1 MSLKDRFISI
11 FTAVVLAILL
21 CLIMACQLSNPQK
34 PTKIIEDKNMHKNFD
49 IEKAI
54 SQYVPTKI
62 EYDYSYLNEKE
73 KKIIKILVE
82 AAKDVDEIFLRQ
94 VFDKNIDIR
103 TQLEKKK
110 DPIHRK
116 ILHYFKINFGPF
128 DRLNENK
135 CFYGNY
141 VKPKGANFYPEDMT
155 AEEFNKW
162 IDDHPEDEVKFKNPY
177 TVVRRKDGKLV
188 AIPYSIEYA
197 KFLNDMSKK
206 LKEAATLTDN
216 ESLKAYLNQ
225 RAEDLL
231 KDDYYKS
238 DLLWM
243 DVKDTPIEV
252 VIGPYEVYEDA
263 LFGYKTSFEAFITIK
278 DPKMSKKL
286 EKYGKYL
293 VDMEKNL
300 PIKDKYKNFNR
311 GTSSPISVVDEVFV
325 AGDARAG
332 VQTSAFNLPNDER
345 VREAKGSKKVLLRNV
360 MRAKFE
366 KSLKPISE
374 KVLAENIKGYLDFES
389 YFNEVLFH
397 EISHG
402 LGPGKIVK
410 DGKETTV
417 NEQLRDLYPPIEECK
432 ADITGLWNVLFMNKK
447 GELHID
453 EKKLFTTYLAGIFRS
468 VRFGINEAH
477 GKGMIVQYNYLKD
490 KGCIIYDSNS
500 KKYSVD
506 FSKMKEGVKSLTH
519 DILMLE
525 ANGDYEAARKFLDKY
540 GYMPD
545 EVEETLS
552 TLKDIPIDIEPIFYY
567 KGSLLSGE

>member
-1 MSLKDRFISI
+1 MKDRIISI
-11 FTAVVLAILL
+11 FTAIILAILM

-34 PTKIIEDKNMHKNFD
+34 PTKIIEDKSMHKNFNID
-49 IEKAI
+49 KAI
-54 SQYVPTKI
+54 SQYSPTKI
-62 EYDYSYLNEKE
+62 KYDYSYLKDNE
-73 KKIIKILVE
+73 KKIIKILVD
-82 AAKDVDEIFLRQ
+82 ASKDINEIFLRQ
-94 VFDKNIDIR
+94 VFSKNVDIR
-103 TQLEKKK
+103 AQLEKKS
-110 DPIHRK
+110 DPLHKK
-116 ILHYFKINFGPF
+116 ILHYFNINFGPF

-141 VKPKGANFYPEDMT
+141 VKPAGANFYPEDMT
-155 AEEFNKW
+155 KEEFNNW
-162 IDDHPEDEVKFKNPY
+162 IKAHPEDEEQFKSPY
-177 TVVRRKDGKLV
+177 TVIRRKNGNLV
-188 AIPYSIEYA
+188 AIPYSVVYK
-197 KFLNDMSKK
+197 KFIDDISDK
-206 LKEAATLTDN
+206 LKEAAKLAKN
-216 ESLKAYLNQ
+216 ESLKSYLNQ
-225 RAEDLL
+225 RAEDF
-231 KDDYYKS
+231 KRDDYYKS

-243 DVKDTPIEV
+243 DVKGTPIEV
-252 VIGPYEVYEDA
+252 VIGPYEVYEDG

-300 PIKDKYKNFNR
+300 PIEDKYKNFNR
-311 GTSSPISVVDEVFV
+311 GTSSPISVVDEVYV

-366 KSLKPISE
+366 KSLIPIADR
-374 KVLAENIKGYLDFES
+374 VLDKNIRKYLDFDS

-402 LGPGKIVK
+402 LGPGIIEIN
-410 DGKETTV
+410 GKKTTV
-417 NEQLRDLYPPIEECK
+417 NDQLKDLYPPIEECK
-432 ADITGLWNVLFMNKK
+432 ADVTGIWNVLFMNKK
-447 GELHID
+447 GELNID

-490 KGCIIYDSNS
+490 KGCIIYDPAT
-500 KKYSVD
+500 KRYSVD
-506 FSKMKEGVKSLTH
+506 FSKMKDGIKSITH

-525 ANGDYEAARKFLDKY
+525 ANGDYSAAKKFLDKY

-545 EVEETLS
+545 EVEN
-552 TLKDIPIDIEPIFYY
+552 TLKTLNDIPVDIEPIFKY
-567 KGSLLSGE
+567 KGSLLGE

>member
-311 GTSSPISVVDEVFV
+311 GTSSPISVVDEIFV

-545 EVEETLS
+545 EVEATLS

>member
-11 FTAVVLAILL
+11 FTAIVLAILL

-34 PTKIIEDKNMHKNFD
+34 PTKIIEDKNMHKNFN

-94 VFDKNIDIR
+94 VFDKNVEIR
-103 TQLEKKK
+103 IQLEKKS

-116 ILHYFKINFGPF
+116 IFHYFKINFGPF

-177 TVVRRKDGKLV
+177 TVIRRRDGKLV

-300 PIKDKYKNFNR
+300 PIEDKYKNFNR

-490 KGCIIYDSNS
+490 KGCIIYDSKS